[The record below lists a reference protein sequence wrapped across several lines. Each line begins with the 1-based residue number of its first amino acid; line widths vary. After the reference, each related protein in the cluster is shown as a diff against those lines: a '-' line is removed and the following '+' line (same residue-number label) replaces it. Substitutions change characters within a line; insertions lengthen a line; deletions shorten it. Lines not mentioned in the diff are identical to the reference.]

1 MHYFVFILSQRDLA
15 ESGMPSHEIANA
27 MSIAMSMA
35 VDVDGC
41 KEVEASKV
49 QQRFE
54 EELKKGMT
62 LSKEDIEAILALTGI
77 KLSVTHPIESVT
89 NYTSH
94 RTETKW

>member
-1 MHYFVFILSQRDLA
+1 MRMLKFWICIYFFQRDLA

-62 LSKEDIEAILALTGI
+62 LSKEDIEAILALTGTS
-77 KLSVTHPIESVT
+77 LSKSIQIVS
-89 NYTSH
+89 
-94 RTETKW
+94 K